1 MMSEGQDGSA
11 PRRGRRTADAPA
23 GRDALLRAA
32 TRCFADYGFEAASV
46 RMIASRAGAAP
57 NLVAVH
63 FGNKEGLW
71 LACVDLLAETFAPN
85 IAALT
90 AMAEDAKTPLRER
103 LRLAIGMTA
112 GYYERH
118 PDLRGFV
125 ARASVE
131 PPPRSDI
138 VSERLLKPLYE
149 GARPL
154 IQQGI
159 DAGIVPIRD
168 PTIVFVIL
176 NLSLGQPDRVASA
189 LAALSSF
196 YPMDEVTRRMS
207 EAMARLLLNG
217 GEG

>member
-1 MMSEGQDGSA
+1 MTSEGQDGSA

-32 TRCFADYGFEAASV
+32 TRCFADNGFEAASA

-71 LACVDLLAETFAPN
+71 LACVDLLTETFAPN

-90 AMAEDAKTPLRER
+90 AMANDAKTPLRER

-112 GYYERH
+112 GYYDRH

-138 VSERLLKPLYE
+138 VSERLLKPLYQ
-149 GARPL
+149 AACPL

-159 DAGIVPIRD
+159 DAGIIPIGD
-168 PTIVFVIL
+168 PAIVFVIL

-189 LAALSSF
+189 LALLS
-196 YPMDEVTRRMS
+196 PGHPVDETASRMG
-207 EAMARLLLNG
+207 EAMAQLLLGSDG
-217 GEG
+217 G

>member
-1 MMSEGQDGSA
+1 
-11 PRRGRRTADAPA
+11 
-23 GRDALLRAA
+23 
-32 TRCFADYGFEAASV
+32 
-46 RMIASRAGAAP
+46 MIASRAGAAP

-176 NLSLGQPDRVASA
+176 NLSLGVASA
-189 LAALSSF
+189 LAALATF
-196 YPMDEVTRRMS
+196 YPTDEITRRMS
-207 EAMARLLLNG
+207 EALARLLLNG